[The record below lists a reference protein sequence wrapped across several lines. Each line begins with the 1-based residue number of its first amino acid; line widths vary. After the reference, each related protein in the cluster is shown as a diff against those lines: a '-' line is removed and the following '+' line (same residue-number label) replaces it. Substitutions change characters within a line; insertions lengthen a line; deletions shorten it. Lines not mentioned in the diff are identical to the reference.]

1 MTPATRL
8 RATDSLERCPAAADK
23 ISFMGAPS
31 DRESEPASRPVQ
43 QQYRPR
49 PYNHKKKNRRKKMC
63 TLEGHSA
70 AQCAT
75 VHGRAVLVCGR
86 SVALDGAFVL
96 YGCVL

>member
-31 DRESEPASRPVQ
+31 DRESEQASRPVQ
-43 QQYRPR
+43 QQ
-49 PYNHKKKNRRKKMC
+49 YNHKKKNRRKMC
-63 TLEGHSA
+63 TLEGNSA

-75 VHGRAVLVCGR
+75 VHGRAVLVCG
-86 SVALDGAFVL
+86 L
-96 YGCVL
+96 